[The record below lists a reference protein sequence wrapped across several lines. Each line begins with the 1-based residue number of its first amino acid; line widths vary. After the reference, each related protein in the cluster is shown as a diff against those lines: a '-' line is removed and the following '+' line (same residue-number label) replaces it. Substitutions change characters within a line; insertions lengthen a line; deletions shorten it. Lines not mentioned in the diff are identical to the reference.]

1 MLCNIRHVLGICENV
16 ALRSPAWGSSV
27 VGWPQ
32 LLPLEFII
40 ALMLSH
46 TTHGLP
52 KEALKSVSPRHLFF
66 CFFSIQIYNTVCVHA
81 LLFNCVQFFA
91 TPWTVAL
98 QAPLVMEF
106 SRQEYWSGLPFPTPQ
121 DIPDPGIEPESLA
134 SPALTDGFFT
144 TAPLGNPGKI
154 LSIIDTMMYI
164 TSPGLSYLIT
174 ESLVPF
180 FFFP

>member
-1 MLCNIRHVLGICENV
+1 MLCNIIHVLGICENV

-66 CFFSIQIYNTVCVHA
+66 CFFQHTNIQYCVCACSV
-81 LLFNCVQFFA
+81 VQLCPILCNPMDCSPPGSSSHGIFQA
-91 TPWTVAL
+91 RILERVAISYSTGY
-98 QAPLVMEF
+98 
-106 SRQEYWSGLPFPTPQ
+106 SRPRNRT
-121 DIPDPGIEPESLA
+121 
-134 SPALTDGFFT
+134 
-144 TAPLGNPGKI
+144 
-154 LSIIDTMMYI
+154 
-164 TSPGLSYLIT
+164 
-174 ESLVPF
+174 
-180 FFFP
+180 